1 MCIVSL
7 CVHFEFQ
14 EASGLGKLTG
24 RPGGPSGAVLG
35 RSIFAMR
42 AFNRRPSC
50 VPPGPNGAWPS
61 GRFNALQ
68 WAALAGSDVKPG
80 RCRAAPSGP
89 ARPGGGRG
97 SSAGAAAPPGVSW
110 RQGATAAMW
119 QAQAPGF
126 WSRLA
131 RSDGRIMIP
140 PILEATRLARDIP
153 GSAAQRPRV
162 PSRTAWRT

>member
-1 MCIVSL
+1 MCALRIPGSFGTGQ
-7 CVHFEFQ
+7 VHRPP
-14 EASGLGKLTG
+14 GLVPGSSSAVLSSPCALLIGGRVESDPGLTKLG
-24 RPGGPSGAVLG
+24 PRGPSMG
-35 RSIFAMR
+35 
-42 AFNRRPSC
+42 
-50 VPPGPNGAWPS
+50 
-61 GRFNALQ
+61 Q
-68 WAALAGSDVKPG
+68 AALADAKPG

-119 QAQAPGF
+119 QAQAPSF

-131 RSDGRIMIP
+131 RSDGNIP
-140 PILEATRLARDIP
+140 PILDSEATWLARDVP